1 MKELVS
7 FLTTRKE
14 IAEEEKQGRISGSVE
29 WRRARG
35 ELGKTKEVGAWWR
48 SEACMG
54 WMHVT
59 KMICRVSS
67 YLKLYITQVQPGY
80 VFKPNEQDIQAGR

>member
-35 ELGKTKEVGAWWR
+35 ELGKTKEVGASVAQWGLHR
-48 SEACMG
+48 VNACSEND
-54 WMHVT
+54 
-59 KMICRVSS
+59 
-67 YLKLYITQVQPGY
+67 L
-80 VFKPNEQDIQAGR
+80 

>member
-35 ELGKTKEVGAWWR
+35 ELGETKEVGGFGGAVGLAWA
-48 SEACMG
+48 ECM
-54 WMHVT
+54 
-59 KMICRVSS
+59 
-67 YLKLYITQVQPGY
+67 
-80 VFKPNEQDIQAGR
+80 